1 MLIHRFLNLSFVKFQ
16 LLFTLL
22 LFNLLTSF
30 VPRHQPDINITL
42 SEVMFDPTGSEFYD
56 EFVEIYN
63 LSQTDSI
70 NLTGWQIGDSTSF
83 DEIVDAGEGLTLPPG
98 TFGLILDAGYF
109 DHSNSYDDLIPD
121 NAVVLTIDGAT
132 FGRNGWTNS
141 VSKHVVLLNPDGQI
155 VDSYSYSVGNQA
167 GHSDEKIILSAEN
180 ELDNW
185 ADSQNL
191 LGTPG
196 FRNSVSPGDLDISLE
211 LISSPDTPPQFGVEF
226 TLSFV
231 VRNIGVITAKEF
243 RLIGT
248 VDHYS
253 LPSDSTYLFDEIS
266 TDLSPGD
273 SLLFSA
279 STSITTAG
287 SWRYY
292 FECIFENDENT
303 SNNSIE
309 HIILIPYEENS
320 IVVNEWMYFPNVGE
334 AEWIELYNPT
344 SLAVNLQ
351 DWQLSQTDDNSQAII
366 ITDEEVIQ
374 PKDYLGVSSDS
385 GWVSDFIGNAK
396 WLRGFPSLRNNGG
409 ELFLFDA
416 SGKSIDAAR
425 YEPAWGKQ
433 RNFSLERR
441 WAERSGLDSSNW
453 KLSEIAGGTAGR
465 MNNSSPLQRDLA
477 ITGLELSPNP
487 ISYQERAELNLTLTN
502 SGREPIDKFE
512 MFVFIDRNSDSL
524 AQPEETIHYELVE
537 QAIDVEDS
545 LQFSVQLPNL
555 PSGYEVISVLA
566 TTENDNNGRN
576 NYDREI
582 LKIGYEPSAI
592 VINEIMYRPF
602 SNEPEWIE
610 FYNRSSVRIQITG
623 WSVFEKITGK
633 RTILTEEFIFLN
645 PGEYLV
651 VAGDSLIIN
660 SLAALLLVPKS
671 FPSLNNDEDHLQL
684 QDFADTIIDD
694 VFYTSGWGGE
704 SGVSLERINP
714 ELSSQDSS
722 NWASSASVT
731 GSTIGEINSVFV
743 DKLPQ
748 DANLSSAPNPFSPDG
763 DGHEDVTIIQY
774 NLPVTTAFVSLKVFD
789 MLGREVADLL
799 NNAPSGSHRELIWDG
814 RKGNGESLPIGIY
827 ILFLKALNQKQ
838 GVVRTIKKTVVIAG
852 RL

>member
-1 MLIHRFLNLSFVKFQ
+1 MIHRFSNLSFMKFQ
-16 LLFTLL
+16 LFFLLL
-22 LFNLLTSF
+22 LFFLLTSF
-30 VPRHQPDINITL
+30 VSRHQPDVNITL

-70 NLTGWQIGDSTSF
+70 YLAGWQIGDSTSF

-109 DHSNSYDDLIPD
+109 DRSNSYDDLIPD
-121 NAVVLTIDGAT
+121 NAIVLTIDGAT

-141 VSKHVVLLNPDGQI
+141 ISKNVVLLNPNGEI
-155 VDSYSYSVGNQA
+155 VDSYSYSVGNQS

-180 ELDNW
+180 EPDNW

-196 FRNSVSPGDLDISLE
+196 FRNSVSPGDLDISLA
-211 LISSPDTPPQFGVEF
+211 LISSPDTPPQFGIEF

-231 VRNIGVITAKEF
+231 VTNIGVIIAKEF

-253 LPSDSTYLFDEIS
+253 LPSDSTTLFDEIF
-266 TDLSPGD
+266 TDLPSGD
-273 SLLFSA
+273 SLLFSV
-279 STSITTAG
+279 STTITAAG
-287 SWRYY
+287 IWNYH

-303 SNNSIE
+303 FNNSIE
-309 HIILIPYEENS
+309 HIILIPYEESS
-320 IVVNEWMYFPNVGE
+320 IVVNEWMYFPHSGE
-334 AEWIELYNPT
+334 AEWIELHNAT
-344 SLAVNLQ
+344 SLAVSLQ
-351 DWQLSQTDDNSQAII
+351 DWQLSQTDDNSQAILI
-366 ITDEEVIQ
+366 SDEEVIQ
-374 PKDYLGVSSDS
+374 PKDYLVISSDS
-385 GWVSDFIGNAK
+385 SYASDFMRDAK
-396 WLRGFPSLRNNGG
+396 WLPDFPSLRDSGG

-425 YEPAWGKQ
+425 YKPAWGKQ

-453 KLSEIAGGTAGR
+453 KLSEIAGGTAGL
-465 MNNSSPLQRDLA
+465 MNNASPLQRDLA
-477 ITGLELSPNP
+477 ITDLELTPNP

-502 SGREPIDKFE
+502 SGRETIDKFE
-512 MFVFIDRNSDSL
+512 LFVFIDRNSDSL
-524 AQPEETIHYELVE
+524 AQPEETIHYELVDQE
-537 QAIDVEDS
+537 IVVEDS
-545 LQFSVQLPNL
+545 LQISVQLPNL

-576 NYDREI
+576 NYEREI
-582 LKIGYEPSAI
+582 LKTGYEPSAI

-602 SNEPEWIE
+602 SDEPEWIE
-610 FYNRSSVRIQITG
+610 FYNRSSEQIQLTG

-633 RTILTEEFIFLN
+633 SYTLTEEFVFLK

-651 VAGDSLIIN
+651 VAGDPLIIN
-660 SLAALLLVPKS
+660 SLSALLLVPNS
-671 FPSLNNDEDHLQL
+671 FPSLNNDQDHLQL
-684 QDFADTIIDD
+684 QDFANTIIDD

-704 SGVSLERINP
+704 AGVSLERINP

-722 NWASSASVT
+722 NWASSASPN
-731 GSTIGEINSVFV
+731 GSTSGEINSVFV
-743 DKLPQ
+743 DKLPD

-814 RKGNGESLPIGIY
+814 RKPNGESLPIGIY

>member
-1 MLIHRFLNLSFVKFQ
+1 M
-16 LLFTLL
+16 
-22 LFNLLTSF
+22 
-30 VPRHQPDINITL
+30 
-42 SEVMFDPTGSEFYD
+42 
-56 EFVEIYN
+56 
-63 LSQTDSI
+63 
-70 NLTGWQIGDSTSF
+70 
-83 DEIVDAGEGLTLPPG
+83 
-98 TFGLILDAGYF
+98 
-109 DHSNSYDDLIPD
+109 
-121 NAVVLTIDGAT
+121 
-132 FGRNGWTNS
+132 
-141 VSKHVVLLNPDGQI
+141 
-155 VDSYSYSVGNQA
+155 
-167 GHSDEKIILSAEN
+167 
-180 ELDNW
+180 
-185 ADSQNL
+185 
-191 LGTPG
+191 
-196 FRNSVSPGDLDISLE
+196 
-211 LISSPDTPPQFGVEF
+211 
-226 TLSFV
+226 
-231 VRNIGVITAKEF
+231 
-243 RLIGT
+243 
-248 VDHYS
+248 
-253 LPSDSTYLFDEIS
+253 
-266 TDLSPGD
+266 
-273 SLLFSA
+273 
-279 STSITTAG
+279 
-287 SWRYY
+287 
-292 FECIFENDENT
+292 
-303 SNNSIE
+303 
-309 HIILIPYEENS
+309 
-320 IVVNEWMYFPNVGE
+320 
-334 AEWIELYNPT
+334 
-344 SLAVNLQ
+344 
-351 DWQLSQTDDNSQAII
+351 
-366 ITDEEVIQ
+366 
-374 PKDYLGVSSDS
+374 
-385 GWVSDFIGNAK
+385 
-396 WLRGFPSLRNNGG
+396 
-409 ELFLFDA
+409 
-416 SGKSIDAAR
+416 
-425 YEPAWGKQ
+425 
-433 RNFSLERR
+433 ERR

-453 KLSEIAGGTAGR
+453 KLSEIAGGTPGL

-477 ITGLELSPNP
+477 ITGLVLSPNP
-487 ISYQERAELNLTLTN
+487 ISYQERAELNLNLIN

-537 QAIDVEDS
+537 QEMDVEDS
-545 LQFSVQLPNL
+545 LKISVQLPSL

-566 TTENDNNGRN
+566 TAENDNNSRN

-582 LKIGYEPSAI
+582 LKIGYEPSQI

-838 GVVRTIKKTVVIAG
+838 GVVRIVKKTVVIAG